1 MDEAT
6 FTLGGNMTR
15 YGWGKKG
22 VPRTA
27 PAILSRKKKHAFGVL
42 SQDDMYFM
50 FYDAMNAATLI
61 RFLERVRKR
70 FGPVLIFMDNASW
83 HKTKAVLD
91 YVAGC
96 GDIRLEY
103 LPPYTP
109 ELNPIETEW
118 RTMRD
123 AMGNRVYKSLSG
135 MVKSV
140 RTMVR
145 RKEIGR
151 VALSRYLM
159 R

>member
-6 FTLGGNMTR
+6 FALGGNRAR
-15 YGWGKKG
+15 YGWDRKG
-22 VPRTA
+22 VPSTA
-27 PAILSRKKKHAFGVL
+27 PATLSRKKRHVFGVL
-42 SQDDMYFM
+42 AQDDWHVM
-50 FYDAMNAATLI
+50 FYDNMNTETFI
-61 RFLERVRKR
+61 GFLGRVRRR
-70 FGPVLIFMDNASW
+70 FGPVLMFPDDASW
-83 HKTKAVLD
+83 HKTKAVRD

-103 LPPYTP
+103 LPPHAP

-123 AMGNRVYKSLSG
+123 AMGNRVYGSLSA

-140 RTMVR
+140 RIMIR
-145 RKEIGR
+145 RGEIAR
-151 VALSRYLM
+151 VSLSKYLM

>member
-1 MDEAT
+1 
-6 FTLGGNMTR
+6 
-15 YGWGKKG
+15 
-22 VPRTA
+22 
-27 PAILSRKKKHAFGVL
+27 
-42 SQDDMYFM
+42 
-50 FYDAMNAATLI
+50 MNAATFI
-61 RFLERVRKR
+61 GFLERVRKR
-70 FGPVLIFMDNASW
+70 FGPVLMFLDNASW

-91 YVAGC
+91 YVAEC

-123 AMGNRVYKSLSG
+123 AMGNRVYGSLSA

-140 RTMVR
+140 RTMIR
-145 RKEIGR
+145 RGEISR
-151 VALSRYLM
+151 VSLSKYLM

>member
-6 FTLGGNMTR
+6 FALGGNMAR

-27 PAILSRKKKHAFGVL
+27 PVTISRKKKHAFGVL
-42 SQDDMYFM
+42 AQDDMYFM

-61 RFLERVRKR
+61 RFLGRVRKR

-83 HKTKAVLD
+83 HKAKAVQQ

-96 GDIRLEY
+96 GDMRLEY
-103 LPPYTP
+103 LPPHAP

-118 RTMRD
+118 REMRN
-123 AMGNRVYKSLSG
+123 AMGNRVYGDTSG

-151 VALSRYLM
+151 VALSRYLTC
-159 R
+159 